1 MGERISRR
9 IMKVLAKPIEMVA
22 WFDFKGTIHPIRFR
36 LLGEDGKYATIAVRS
51 VQARKKEKLAG
62 NVMQVFLCQGI
73 VNETEV
79 LFELKY
85 EKDTDQWT
93 LFKM

>member
-1 MGERISRR
+1 
-9 IMKVLAKPIEMVA
+9 MKVLAKPIEMIA
-22 WFDFKGTIHPIRFR
+22 WFDFKGRIHPIRFR
-36 LLGEDGKYATIAVRS
+36 LIDEEGKYKVIS
-51 VQARKKEKLAG
+51 IKSIQERKKEKLAG
-62 NVMQVFLCQGI
+62 NLMQVFLCRGI
-73 VNETEV
+73 VQDKEV

>member
-1 MGERISRR
+1 
-9 IMKVLAKPIEMVA
+9 MKVMAKPIEMIA
-22 WFDFKGTIHPIRFR
+22 WFDFKGLIHPIRFR
-36 LLGEDGKYATIAVRS
+36 LIDEEGKYKTIS
-51 VQARKKEKLAG
+51 VKSIQARKKEKLAG
-62 NVMQVFLCQGI
+62 NLMQVFLCRGI
-73 VNETEV
+73 VNDKEV

>member
-1 MGERISRR
+1 
-9 IMKVLAKPIEMVA
+9 MKVLAKPIEMVA
-22 WFDFKGTIHPIRFR
+22 WFDFKGLIHPIRFR
-36 LLGEDGKYATIAVRS
+36 LIDENGTYKIIS
-51 VQARKKEKLAG
+51 IKSIQARKKEKLAG
-62 NVMQVFLCQGI
+62 NLMQVFLCRGI
-73 VNETEV
+73 INNQEV

>member
-1 MGERISRR
+1 
-9 IMKVLAKPIEMVA
+9 MKVLAKPIEMIA
-22 WFDFKGTIHPIRFR
+22 WFDFKGLIHPIRFR
-36 LLGEDGKYATIAVRS
+36 LINEEGKYQTIHIRS
-51 VQARKKEKLAG
+51 IQARKREKLAG
-62 NVMQVFLCQGI
+62 NHMQIFLCRGM
-73 VNETEV
+73 VNDQEV

>member
-1 MGERISRR
+1 
-9 IMKVLAKPIEMVA
+9 MKVLAKPIEMIA
-22 WFDFKGTIHPIRFR
+22 WFDFKGRIHPIRFR
-36 LLGEDGKYATIAVRS
+36 LIDEDGKYQVIS
-51 VQARKKEKLAG
+51 IKSIQERKKEKLAG
-62 NVMQVFLCQGI
+62 NLMQVFLCRGNVQDK
-73 VNETEV
+73 EV

>member
-1 MGERISRR
+1 MI
-9 IMKVLAKPIEMVA
+9 A
-22 WFDFKGTIHPIRFR
+22 WFDFKGSIHPLRFR
-36 LLGEDGKYATIAVRS
+36 LIDETGQYKTIS
-51 VQARKKEKLAG
+51 VKNIQARKKEKLAG
-62 NVMQVFLCQGI
+62 NLMQVFLCRGI
-73 VNETEV
+73 VNDIEV